1 MPDAFLTVH
10 PSSFGTAFD
19 KFMVNPQAEDGAG
32 DNLYSWS
39 AKFILF
45 RNHYKA

>member
-1 MPDAFLTVH
+1 MPDAFLTVY
-10 PSSFGTAFD
+10 PSYFGTAFD

-32 DNLYSWS
+32 NNLYSWN